1 LRAFHH
7 RKLADADL
15 YYVDNR
21 NDRLEQVEATFR
33 IEGKAPELGTA
44 DTGQIEPAAYHIEN
58 GRTAVPLHL
67 DPYVTLFVVFRKPA
81 ASPSR
86 TLPQRTET
94 ACIAKL
100 ELGYGGSELT
110 RPVRHFGSINTM
122 CLPLPFE
129 RSKLHSEVA
138 NRGALYR
145 STQHFQSSGTCRQ
158 PIQKCVAACSSND
171 VHPSESLSGESR

>member
-1 LRAFHH
+1 
-7 RKLADADL
+7 
-15 YYVDNR
+15 VDNR
-21 NDRLEQVEATFR
+21 DDHLEEVEAIFC
-33 IEGKAPELGTA
+33 IEGKAPELWRA

-67 DPYVTLFVVFRKPA
+67 DPYETVFVVFRKPA
-81 ASPSR
+81 ASPLR

-94 ACIAKL
+94 ACIAKS

-110 RPVRHFGSINTM
+110 RPVRHFGSINTVH
-122 CLPLPFE
+122 LPLPFE

-138 NRGALYR
+138 DRGALYR

-158 PIQKCVAACSSND
+158 PVQKCVAACSSND